1 MSGRLHDIEAR
12 IGTVRQLQAIVTAM
26 RGIASARAREART
39 RLPAVQAHA
48 AVIRRAMADVLAM
61 APDAGT
67 ADASGGVGAGGIAG
81 AGGATVLVVVTPDQ
95 GFVGG
100 LPDRLIDEAVRA
112 AGRHAATE
120 WMMIGDRGLML
131 ATARGVDIRWSTPMS
146 AHVDDITTLADHL
159 ASAIYGRMATG
170 AVSGAEIIH
179 ARPDA
184 DILCRRLVPFDLGR
198 VTTGAG
204 AAPSPLLPL
213 ITLPPA
219 QLLAGLVGEHV
230 FADLCEALLL
240 AYAAENNARMTAM
253 IAARSGID
261 RRYDDLT
268 GLARR
273 IHQDD
278 ITAEILELATGGF
291 AMAGREG

>member
-1 MSGRLHDIEAR
+1 
-12 IGTVRQLQAIVTAM
+12 
-26 RGIASARAREART
+26 
-39 RLPAVQAHA
+39 
-48 AVIRRAMADVLAM
+48 
-61 APDAGT
+61 
-67 ADASGGVGAGGIAG
+67 
-81 AGGATVLVVVTPDQ
+81 
-95 GFVGG
+95 
-100 LPDRLIDEAVRA
+100 
-112 AGRHAATE
+112 
-120 WMMIGDRGLML
+120 
-131 ATARGVDIRWSTPMS
+131 
-146 AHVDDITTLADHL
+146 
-159 ASAIYGRMATG
+159 MATG
-170 AVSGAEIIH
+170 AVAGAEIIH

-198 VTTGAG
+198 VATTAGA
-204 AAPSPLLPL
+204 AAPSPLPPL

>member
-67 ADASGGVGAGGIAG
+67 ADASGTVG
-81 AGGATVLVVVTPDQ
+81 AGGATVLVIVTPDQ

-112 AGRHAATE
+112 AGRHAAIE

-159 ASAIYGRMATG
+159 ASAIYARMATG
-170 AVSGAEIIH
+170 AVSGAEIVH

-198 VTTGAG
+198 VTDTARV
-204 AAPSPLLPL
+204 APSPLPPL
-213 ITLPPA
+213 ITMPPA
-219 QLLAGLVGEHV
+219 QLLAGLIGEHV

>member
-26 RGIASARAREART
+26 RGIASARAREARM

-61 APDAGT
+61 APDART
-67 ADASGGVGAGGIAG
+67 ADASGGGGVGGTI
-81 AGGATVLVVVTPDQ
+81 VLVVVTPDQ

-112 AGRHAATE
+112 AGQHAATE

-146 AHVDDITTLADHL
+146 AHVDDITALADHL
-159 ASAIYGRMATG
+159 ASAIYARMATG
-170 AVSGAEIIH
+170 AVSGAEIVH

-204 AAPSPLLPL
+204 AAPSPLPPL

-291 AMAGREG
+291 AMAGRDG